1 MEKYYTVFKC
11 KRCGK
16 ETILITGEVSSTVT
30 YGNYI
35 SCAHCGNKKLIK
47 IKDPEDV
54 FKSLPVRKDAPLALK
69 KVLSSDGHEKTSITQ
84 P

>member
-47 IKDPEDV
+47 IKETDD
-54 FKSLPVRKDAPLALK
+54 FKECMKHSAYKRDGRALK
-69 KVLSSDGHEKTSITQ
+69 QVRYEL
-84 P
+84 